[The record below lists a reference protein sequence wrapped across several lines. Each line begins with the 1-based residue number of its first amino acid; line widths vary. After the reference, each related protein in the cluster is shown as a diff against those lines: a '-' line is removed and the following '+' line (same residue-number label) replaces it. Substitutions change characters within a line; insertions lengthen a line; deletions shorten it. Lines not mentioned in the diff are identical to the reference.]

1 MPQRL
6 LAIPVLSK
14 ARPPALAASV
24 CGEAERIVTMHPSR
38 SGTFGAAIRGGTHDG
53 VRIRREGAGSS
64 AVVSGLPRGDLEDIV
79 RLGQKAS
86 FDAGVEIVQSGDPG
100 DGMYFLL
107 EGRTEV
113 DVGGRFHRLGPGDF
127 FGEMALLGVKKRLAT
142 VKAIE
147 PVEALMIP
155 AARFQEL
162 LLDHP
167 SLALAMMKT
176 LVERLHEVEERI
188 DAWMGG
194 TSLR

>member
-1 MPQRL
+1 MTEL
-6 LAIPVLSK
+6 EFDAKVL
-14 ARPPALAASV
+14 
-24 CGEAERIVTMHPSR
+24 EAVPL
-38 SGTFGAAIRGGTHDG
+38 F
-53 VRIRREGAGSS
+53 
-64 AVVSGLPRGDLEDIV
+64 SGLPRGDLEDII
-79 RLGQKAS
+79 RLGQKVS
-86 FDAGVEIVQSGDPG
+86 FDAGVDIVQSGDPG

-127 FGEMALLGVKKRLAT
+127 FGEMALLGVRKRLAT
-142 VKAIE
+142 VKSIE
-147 PVEALMIP
+147 PVEALKIP
-155 AARFQEL
+155 AVQFQQL

-176 LVERLHEVEERI
+176 LIERLREVEERV

>member
-1 MPQRL
+1 MKETKFD
-6 LAIPVLSK
+6 AK
-14 ARPPALAASV
+14 AL
-24 CGEAERIVTMHPSR
+24 EAVPL
-38 SGTFGAAIRGGTHDG
+38 F
-53 VRIRREGAGSS
+53 
-64 AVVSGLPRGDLEDIV
+64 SGLPRSDLEDIV

-86 FDAGVEIVQSGDPG
+86 FDAGVDVVQSGDPG
-100 DGMYFLL
+100 DGMYVLL
-107 EGRTEV
+107 KGRTEV

-147 PVEALMIP
+147 PVEALKIP

-176 LVERLHEVEERI
+176 LVERLREVEERI

>member
-1 MPQRL
+1 M
-6 LAIPVLSK
+6 
-14 ARPPALAASV
+14 
-24 CGEAERIVTMHPSR
+24 
-38 SGTFGAAIRGGTHDG
+38 GAAIRGGLMTEFEFDAK
-53 VRIRREGAGSS
+53 VLE
-64 AVVSGLPRGDLEDIV
+64 AVPLFSGLPRGDLEDII
-79 RLGQKAS
+79 RLGRKVS
-86 FDAGVEIVQSGDPG
+86 FDAGVDIVQSGDPG

-107 EGRTEV
+107 KGRTQL
-113 DVGGRFHRLGPGDF
+113 DVGGRYHRLGPGDF
-127 FGEMALLGVKKRLAT
+127 FGEMALLGVRKRLAT

-147 PVEALMIP
+147 PVEALKIP

-176 LVERLHEVEERI
+176 LVERLREVEERI